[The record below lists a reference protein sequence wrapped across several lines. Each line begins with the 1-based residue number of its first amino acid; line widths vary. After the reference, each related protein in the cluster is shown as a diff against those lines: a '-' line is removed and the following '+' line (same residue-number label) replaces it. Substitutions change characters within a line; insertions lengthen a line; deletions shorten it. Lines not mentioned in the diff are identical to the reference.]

1 MQMPFSEKI
10 KSLRMDYPEKLSQE
24 DLAKVLNIKQR
35 KVSYWETGENE
46 PSLEDIRNICRFF
59 NVSADYLLDLPKGL
73 PYPK

>member
-1 MQMPFSEKI
+1 MPFSEKI

>member
-1 MQMPFSEKI
+1 MSFSEKI
-10 KSLRMDYPEKLSQE
+10 KSLRLDYPGKLSQE
-24 DLAKVLNIKQR
+24 DLARALNIKQR

-73 PYPK
+73 PYP